1 MFDWGTAI
9 FIELQKFSIY
19 IPFLYFRYISL
30 MSIVGFLHSES
41 GQLELKGGGAVM
53 TLPPVPLERRP
64 CINIKKNHPFNRNS
78 ATNAL
83 ILFLFPFSS
92 MASNWFDASPIVSH
106 YKEFSTNHFMYKG
119 NFPLSGP

>member
-41 GQLELKGGGAVM
+41 GQLELKGGGGGYDFAPSSPRE
-53 TLPPVPLERRP
+53 TALHKH
-64 CINIKKNHPFNRNS
+64 KKKITHLTEIPQQ
-78 ATNAL
+78 
-83 ILFLFPFSS
+83 
-92 MASNWFDASPIVSH
+92 MH
-106 YKEFSTNHFMYKG
+106 
-119 NFPLSGP
+119 